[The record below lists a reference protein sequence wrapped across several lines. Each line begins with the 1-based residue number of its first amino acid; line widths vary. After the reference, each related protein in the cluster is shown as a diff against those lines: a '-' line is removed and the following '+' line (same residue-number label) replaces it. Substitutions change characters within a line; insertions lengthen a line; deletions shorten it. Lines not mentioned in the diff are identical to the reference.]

1 MDLDGFV
8 KLSDAE
14 SRAAASRADTAETM
28 ANVATKVAQIGL
40 IKEQTLK
47 ARLENIAKAFDIQWD
62 KQAHDHLLKIRN
74 RELQEARRLKD
85 EAEKTQRF
93 TDRLSRLLAG
103 DGTWTTIRD
112 AWIAFEFFRG
122 RAPASAAIKMG
133 SVQIDP
139 GSYKA
144 TSWRHPE
151 KKQIDDVPED
161 DRDLG
166 RLWGWARTHT
176 LFPRSGSAAW
186 SALAAYL
193 DVMSSAAKER
203 AEKIVKEAEDN
214 HKEAL
219 ELAKVDWDRLKEKT

>member
-28 ANVATKVAQIGL
+28 ADVATKVAQIGL

-85 EAEKTQRF
+85 ESEKTQRF

-122 RAPASAAIKMG
+122 RVPATAAIKMG
-133 SVQIDP
+133 SVQVEP
-139 GSYKA
+139 ASYSA
-144 TSWRHPE
+144 ASWRHPE
-151 KKQIDDVPED
+151 KKQVEDVPED

-166 RLWGWARTHT
+166 GLWRWARTHT
-176 LFPRSGSAAW
+176 LFPRSSSPAW
-186 SALAAYL
+186 NALAAYL
-193 DVMSSAAKER
+193 DVMSSAAAAR
-203 AEKIVKEAEDN
+203 AEQIDKEAEES
-214 HKEAL
+214 HKEAID
-219 ELAKVDWDRLKEKT
+219 LAKIDWDRLKDKT